1 MYTMK
6 NIRMASEKY
15 VRCQKGLSAHLESLQ
30 TVVVNG
36 EAFWTSALKQL
47 SRWKLCKYVVELLG
61 CSRHANHHYIT

>member
-15 VRCQKGLSAHLESLQ
+15 VRCQKGPSAHLESLQ

-36 EAFWTSALKQL
+36 EAFWTSASKQL